1 MLKVL
6 FKAFFLD
13 NFAGKEGSWRKG
25 WHEKVIYEGRGDQAA
40 TEQKKQLWW
49 WWRWSQL
56 FWNQGWSVT
65 GVTSSLSHL
74 HPQAVHASQVV
85 YSHLI
90 HDKDIIIVSIK
101 RRFFIPFLLSCLWW
115 FWDGRCWKFIL
126 FQMRC
131 NKLGPN
137 IFALKLLHLCE
148 FIFMVLMIE
157 KNIFYLIVEHVVWHR
172 NLWKY
177 NRNGAILI
185 YHLTTNKQR
194 RILKTLENQSKAL

>member
-40 TEQKKQLWW
+40 TEEKKQLWW

-56 FWNQGWSVT
+56 FWNQGCRWSVT

-137 IFALKLLHLCE
+137 IFALRLLHLCE
-148 FIFMVLMIE
+148 FFFMVLMIE
-157 KNIFYLIVEHVVWHR
+157 KIYFTSSLNMWFDTATYENITEM
-172 NLWKY
+172 
-177 NRNGAILI
+177 
-185 YHLTTNKQR
+185 
-194 RILKTLENQSKAL
+194 EQSWYIT